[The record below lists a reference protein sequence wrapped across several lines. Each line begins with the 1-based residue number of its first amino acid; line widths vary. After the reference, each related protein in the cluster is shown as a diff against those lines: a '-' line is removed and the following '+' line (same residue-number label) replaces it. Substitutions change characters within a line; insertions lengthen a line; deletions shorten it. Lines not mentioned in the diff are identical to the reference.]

1 MISAQLQTK
10 PMQVHKLPLLRS
22 FSTTTN
28 SAVTPPSNSLSSA
41 ATAIANLVL
50 TTEDPKI
57 LSKTLLSS
65 PDFTFSE
72 HLVNKTLKLLWNH
85 GPKALQFFTILDNH
99 LDYAHSLSSFHHA
112 IDISARLRDITTL
125 WTLVSRLRSRRLGPT
140 PLTFA
145 IIIERYVLSG
155 KPDKAID
162 IFLSMHKHGCSQDL
176 NSFNTLLDILCKS
189 KRVEKAHNLFK
200 LFKGRFG
207 VDVVSYNII
216 ANGWCL
222 IKRTPRALEVL
233 KEMVERGLNPTLTT
247 YNIILKGYFRT
258 GQTKEAWEFFKE
270 MKKRN
275 CEIDVV
281 TYTTLIH
288 GFGVLGEVS
297 KARRLFDEMV
307 GEGVLPNV
315 ATYNAMIQVLCKK
328 DSVEN
333 AIVLFEEM
341 GRKGYVANSVTY
353 NLLIRGLCHTG
364 EMDKAMEFVELM
376 KNDGCHPNVQ
386 TCNLLIRYYCD
397 AGDIEQGL
405 DVFYL
410 MGSWRCLPNKD
421 TYNILIGSTFVR
433 KKSEDLVVAGRL
445 LIEMVERG
453 FLPTKFI
460 YNRVL
465 NGLLVTGNQAFARE
479 ILQLQ
484 SKLGSLPRHFKL

>member
-1 MISAQLQTK
+1 MRPMQLQ
-10 PMQVHKLPLLRS
+10 KLPLLRP
-22 FSTTTN
+22 FSTTT
-28 SAVTPPSNSLSSA
+28 VKPPPLKSLP
-41 ATAIANLVL
+41 ATATAVANLVL
-50 TTEDPKI
+50 TTEDPKA
-57 LSKTLLSS
+57 LSKTLLTS

-72 HLVNKTLKLLWNH
+72 PLVNQTLKLLWNH

-99 LDYAHSLSSFHHA
+99 LHYAHSLSSFHHA

-125 WTLVSRLRSRRLGPT
+125 WILVTRLRSRRLGPT

-155 KPDKAID
+155 KPDKAVE
-162 IFLSMHKHGCSQDL
+162 IFLSMHKHGCQQDL

-200 LFKGRFG
+200 LLRGKFG
-207 VDVVSYNII
+207 ADVVSYNVI

-222 IKRTPRALEVL
+222 IKRTPKALEVL
-233 KEMVERGLNPTLTT
+233 KEMVERGFNPTLIT

-258 GQTKEAWEFFKE
+258 GQTKEAWLFFKE
-270 MKKRN
+270 MKKRS
-275 CEIDVV
+275 CEMDVV
-281 TYTTLIH
+281 TYTTLVH

-307 GEGVLPNV
+307 GEGVLPNT

-341 GRKGYVANSVTY
+341 GRKGYVPNSVTY
-353 NLLIRGLCHTG
+353 NLLIRGLCHAG
-364 EMDKAMEFVELM
+364 EMDRAMKFVELM

-386 TCNLLIRYYCD
+386 TCNLLIKYYCEV
-397 AGDIEQGL
+397 GEIEKGL
-405 DVFYL
+405 EVFDL

-421 TYNILIGSTFVR
+421 TYNILISSTFVR
-433 KKSEDLVVAGRL
+433 KKPEDLVAAGRL
-445 LIEMVERG
+445 LIEMVDRG
-453 FLPTKFI
+453 FLPTKFTF
-460 YNRVL
+460 NRVM

-484 SKLGSLPRHFKL
+484 SKRGLLPRHFRL